1 MCFVDPVRQCESCA
15 DVSRKEN
22 EFFDKE
28 IKMLTTGM
36 LHYYKSPCELYFID
50 ITLGA
55 LFQLIKLPEENE
67 KHSEFICRLSQD
79 HRLLTFEGSTGE
91 DYEPVELVN
100 ISELNLLRS
109 PDIPPGKY
117 Y

>member
-1 MCFVDPVRQCESCA
+1 L
-15 DVSRKEN
+15 N
-22 EFFDKE
+22 
-28 IKMLTTGM
+28 LTV
-36 LHYYKSPCELYFID
+36 
-50 ITLGA
+50 GA

-67 KHSEFICRLSQD
+67 KHAEFICRLSQD

-117 Y
+117 CYTHFLGNNLLRYAHFHNLLMLSLKIFGMVR